1 MFKDFISVLISS
13 GYKSMISI
21 SVQQITFFINI
32 LLITN
37 YINISVYGEATT
49 IFYVINLVSIFC
61 VMGFPV
67 LIVSGKHLSNED
79 IGAIFKF
86 SLVLTLLSIFVIIL
100 INFIFFSKNQFIFLS
115 TIYLLSNLFI
125 VFNTSILQRNLKF
138 TELAVM
144 NIYIAVFTLLS
155 TSMFIKLDVPSYAII
170 GSPLLAQFS
179 YLIFFRKHNLGYLH
193 KSKKINEVS
202 YSKSF
207 VYTLNNV
214 IHYFCNF
221 SISSFL
227 IFLFPGY
234 LVGLYNFANL
244 LQSRLFLLIA
254 SIHSPNNFPLLSS
267 IETRKGKIQNS
278 IIYLVIS
285 NSLLI
290 PASFIIYAISDDV
303 FKVFFNN
310 DYYASL
316 EYFKLLLIGS
326 YVGKIIGSGFANLIR
341 SEERMLLLFYI
352 SFIRVIILLIGFSF
366 LYFTNNNNFINY
378 VIVILMQELIG
389 HACHIFP
396 YLKYLHPYLTQ
407 ILKYHFIIMII
418 TFFIYFM
425 INFIHIN
432 ISSSYLSILS
442 ILTIGV
448 GYFIFY
454 LKYQRLVIARV
465 NNDIS

>member
-1 MFKDFISVLISS
+1 
-13 GYKSMISI
+13 
-21 SVQQITFFINI
+21 
-32 LLITN
+32 
-37 YINISVYGEATT
+37 
-49 IFYVINLVSIFC
+49 
-61 VMGFPV
+61 
-67 LIVSGKHLSNED
+67 
-79 IGAIFKF
+79 
-86 SLVLTLLSIFVIIL
+86 
-100 INFIFFSKNQFIFLS
+100 
-115 TIYLLSNLFI
+115 
-125 VFNTSILQRNLKF
+125 
-138 TELAVM
+138 
-144 NIYIAVFTLLS
+144 
-155 TSMFIKLDVPSYAII
+155 
-170 GSPLLAQFS
+170 
-179 YLIFFRKHNLGYLH
+179 
-193 KSKKINEVS
+193 
-202 YSKSF
+202 
-207 VYTLNNV
+207 
-214 IHYFCNF
+214 
-221 SISSFL
+221 
-227 IFLFPGY
+227 
-234 LVGLYNFANL
+234 
-244 LQSRLFLLIA
+244 
-254 SIHSPNNFPLLSS
+254 
-267 IETRKGKIQNS
+267 
-278 IIYLVIS
+278 
-285 NSLLI
+285 LLI

-352 SFIRVIILLIGFSF
+352 SFIRVILLLIGFSF